1 MPTSLFAYPILRRK
15 SIKLLVLLLLSPL
28 FFYGQSLTGLWV
40 GSISN
45 DSTTVRKDQS
55 FEIALTEYRGK
66 VYGYSRSEFIVD
78 NVLYY
83 VVKRVKGTIDGDICE
98 VVDDE
103 IIAFNFPTKLDKG
116 VKVTSTFKRNKEEN
130 VWQLEGTW
138 KTNATKKY
146 YAVTGK
152 VGLEEEKDLTAS
164 KIFPHLEELK
174 LANEIVFYKE
184 RQEGIPIVKIAKPE
198 KIRSEYTTTDSD
210 LTPASPIVAIVS
222 KPALSNTVTSG
233 PSLIN
238 NSIQS
243 NEEAVEEPHSVK
255 RTVNDLPKSKTQ
267 NIPDNNINVQPAK
280 AETKV
285 ALNKTPVEPERNIV
299 ANLNT
304 EKKETQ
310 TTVEKQIIAQTTAP
324 KNNTEQAKQVNNVA
338 AKKDAD
344 IAANK
349 TTTTKTES
357 KTVIKSD
364 PVSEKK
370 AIDQTVKPVAQH
382 PKQVNTVVEKTVAKK
397 ETEKTATNETTPTL
411 SANKTSPVTA
421 STIAVKKESVKEIQA
436 IATIKKPIEEIT
448 KSAAV
453 IDGRKSTFTQ
463 EVNYKSDSLVLSLY
477 DNGEIDGD
485 TVSVYLNGEILM
497 AKQGLKAS
505 AIKKTIYISPDSED
519 FSLVL
524 FADNLGKYPP
534 NTGLLVV
541 RDGDDVYNL
550 RFSSDFQKNA
560 GIVFRRKK

>member
-1 MPTSLFAYPILRRK
+1 MPTSLFAYPILSRK

-243 NEEAVEEPHSVK
+243 NEEAVEESHSVK

-349 TTTTKTES
+349 TTATKTES

-397 ETEKTATNETTPTL
+397 ETEKTATNTTAPTI
-411 SANKTSPVTA
+411 SANKTSPP
-421 STIAVKKESVKEIQA
+421 AVAATVEKKESVKEIPA
-436 IATIKKPIEEIT
+436 VATIKKPIEEIT

>member
-1 MPTSLFAYPILRRK
+1 MPTSLFAYPILSRK

-98 VVDDE
+98 VVDEE

-243 NEEAVEEPHSVK
+243 NEEAVEESHSVK

-349 TTTTKTES
+349 TTATKTES

-397 ETEKTATNETTPTL
+397 ETEKTATNTTAPTI
-411 SANKTSPVTA
+411 SANKTSPP
-421 STIAVKKESVKEIQA
+421 AVAATVEKKESVKEIPA
-436 IATIKKPIEEIT
+436 VATIKKPIEEIT

>member
-1 MPTSLFAYPILRRK
+1 MPTSLFAYPILSRK
-15 SIKLLVLLLLSPL
+15 SIRLLVLLLLSPL

-222 KPALSNTVTSG
+222 KPAL
-233 PSLIN
+233 N

-243 NEEAVEEPHSVK
+243 NEEAVEESHTVK

-324 KNNTEQAKQVNNVA
+324 KNNTEQTKQVNNVA

-349 TTTTKTES
+349 TTATKTES

-397 ETEKTATNETTPTL
+397 ETEKTATNTTAPTI
-411 SANKTSPVTA
+411 SANKTSPP
-421 STIAVKKESVKEIQA
+421 AVAATVEKKESVKEIPA
-436 IATIKKPIEEIT
+436 VATIKKPIEEIT

-497 AKQGLKAS
+497 AKQGLKAN